1 MASRAQQKEQA
12 RHRRLAE
19 EQARV
24 AQAQRRRRMMTLLG
38 LVLIAVI
45 VVGVAVV
52 ALSGGGSGSG
62 PNPTSAAGKQQ
73 ASVVSGLLKGIPQS
87 GNTLGAKT
95 AKVTVTEYGDLECPI
110 CRDFDLGAL
119 QQLITKDVRSGTVN
133 VAYRSLCTATC
144 NGPNQAV
151 FPTQQAAAIAA
162 GQQGHEWDYI
172 ELFYHQQ
179 GSETSS
185 YVTDSYLNALA
196 KEISGL
202 NFAQWLSARSR
213 NALAAQVTADEQ
225 AAAGAG
231 YNSTP
236 TIVVK
241 GPKGQASPIV
251 GNTDYATL
259 ESKIKSVS

>member
-1 MASRAQQKEQA
+1 MASRAQQKEEA
-12 RHRRLAE
+12 RQRRLAE
-19 EQARV
+19 EQARA
-24 AQAQRRRRMMTLLG
+24 AQAHRQRRMMTLLG
-38 LVLIAVI
+38 IVLIAVI
-45 VVGVAVV
+45 VVGVAIA
-52 ALSGGGSGSG
+52 ALSGGGGGSG
-62 PNPTSAAGKQQ
+62 PSINSAGGKKAA
-73 ASVVSGLLKGIPQS
+73 ASVNSLLSGIPQS
-87 GNTLGAKT
+87 ANTLGATT

-119 QQLITKDVRSGTVN
+119 QQLIAKDVRSGTVN

-179 GSETSS
+179 GSEGTS
-185 YVTDSYLNALA
+185 YVNDSYLNGLA
-196 KEISGL
+196 KEISRL
-202 NFAQWLSARSR
+202 NFAQWLSARSQ
-213 NALAAQVTADEQ
+213 NALAAQVTADQQ

-241 GPKGQASPIV
+241 GPKGQASAIV

>member
-1 MASRAQQKEQA
+1 MASRAQQKEEA
-12 RHRRLAE
+12 RQRRLAE
-19 EQARV
+19 EQARA
-24 AQAQRRRRMMTLLG
+24 AQAQRQRRMMTLLG
-38 LVLIAVI
+38 IALIAVI

-52 ALSGGGSGSG
+52 ALSSGGSGSG
-62 PNPTSAAGKQQ
+62 PSPTSAAGKQQ
-73 ASVVSGLLKGIPQS
+73 ASAVKGLLSGIPQS
-87 GNTLGAKT
+87 GNTLGSPA

-119 QQLITKDVRSGTVN
+119 QQLIANDVRSGKVN

-162 GQQGHEWDYI
+162 GQQSHEWDYI

-179 GSETSS
+179 GSEGTS
-185 YVTDSYLNALA
+185 YVTDSYLNGLA
-196 KEISGL
+196 KEIAAL
-202 NFAQWLSARSR
+202 NFSQWLSARSQ
-213 NALAAQVTADEQ
+213 NALAAQVTADQQ

-241 GPKGQASPIV
+241 GPKGQAQAIV
-251 GNTDYATL
+251 GNTNYSSL
-259 ESKIKSVS
+259 ESAIKSVS